1 MTLCFS
7 FAIVFG
13 LLGFFFL
20 LRIFLAKMS
29 FYVLFFKQIRSLL
42 SSNSNVDNQLD
53 LRVWFLQFIF

>member
-13 LLGFFFL
+13 LLRFFFL

-29 FYVLFFKQIRSLL
+29 FYVFFFKQIRSFL
-42 SSNSNVDNQLD
+42 SSYVDNQLD
-53 LRVWFLQFIF
+53 LRVRFLQFIS